1 MADEQFA
8 TADDIAA
15 VNNNKRYNNG
25 TWSEGLGIQHWK
37 YPETIGNDTHQDDV
51 NFNSNNTSEYAVL
64 RMDAISETTHEPFM
78 LFEFM
83 KVDNDDYGAGTAN
96 AISGTGGAFA
106 TAWKDGKAEGTEFG
120 NVVTNYFGSHQ
131 VTDGPAG
138 QSRNENA
145 DEKVSR
151 IASDLQGKIVKWAK
165 SIGNLVK
172 RKYTGSIALYMPTD
186 IQINDQMVYN
196 EDSRK
201 MGALAETLF
210 SGNYE
215 DAFNPT
221 TLTSTAALTAIGFVG
236 GKAAG
241 FGKTVAGKL
250 PLIGGLSKKLLGSGG
265 SGVMSAL
272 AGAGLA
278 QVVSTEIQRGSGK
291 IANPNEILMYQ
302 STAMRTFS
310 FSWTILPDTLDESK
324 QAAGL
329 IKMFRMSAHAR
340 KDNLMIVTVPDHV
353 IVSFHGAK
361 DMIQLPPCVIESVN
375 ITYNPNSS
383 SFFKENNAPVE
394 IGLVISLKEMAPI
407 YAGDVDKGY

>member
-1 MADEQFA
+1 MSRLDNNPDLAVGMSA
-8 TADDIAA
+8 VTARM
-15 VNNNKRYNNG
+15 NTG
-25 TWSEGLGIQHWK
+25 ETQHWK
-37 YPETIGNDTHQDDV
+37 YPETVGNDTIYDDI
-51 NFNSNNTSEYAVL
+51 NFNSDETSEYAVA
-64 RMDAISETTHEPFM
+64 RMSHISTATHEPFM

-83 KVDNDDYGAGTAN
+83 KVDNDDYGTGTAN
-96 AISGTGGAFA
+96 AITGFGSDVA
-106 TAWKDGKAEGTEFG
+106 TTFKNAIGKGETDIVGNHNNANSIAVDEDTSLMDKAEDTF
-120 NVVTNYFGSHQ
+120 
-131 VTDGPAG
+131 
-138 QSRNENA
+138 
-145 DEKVSR
+145 EKIKS
-151 IASDLQGKIVKWAK
+151 WAK

-172 RKYTGSIALYMPTD
+172 RKYTGSIALYMPND

-210 SGNYE
+210 SENYE

-221 TLTSTAALTAIGFVG
+221 TLTSQAALTTIGFLG
-236 GKAAG
+236 GKI
-241 FGKTVAGKL
+241 AGKI
-250 PLIGGLSKKLLGSGG
+250 PFIGSKG
-265 SGVMSAL
+265 SGVFSAL

-278 QVVSTEIQRGSGK
+278 ELAGNEIQRGSGK

-310 FSWTILPDTLDESK
+310 FSWTILPDSLDESK

-375 ITYNPNSS
+375 VTYNPNSS

>member
-120 NVVTNYFGSHQ
+120 NVVTNYFGSNSHQ
-131 VTDGPAG
+131 VKEGPRNSF
-138 QSRNENA
+138 SRNENA

-210 SGNYE
+210 SENYE

-221 TLTSTAALTAIGFVG
+221 TLTSQAALTTIGFLG
-236 GKAAG
+236 GKI
-241 FGKTVAGKL
+241 AGKI
-250 PLIGGLSKKLLGSGG
+250 PLIGSKG
-265 SGVMSAL
+265 SGVFSAL

-278 QVVSTEIQRGSGK
+278 ELAGNEIQRGSGK
-291 IANPNEILMYQ
+291 VANPNEILMYQ

-375 ITYNPNSS
+375 VTYNPNSS

>member
-120 NVVTNYFGSHQ
+120 NVVTNYFGSNSHQ

-145 DEKVSR
+145 DEKVGR

-210 SGNYE
+210 SENYE

-221 TLTSTAALTAIGFVG
+221 TLTSQAALTTIGFLG
-236 GKAAG
+236 GKI
-241 FGKTVAGKL
+241 AGKI
-250 PLIGGLSKKLLGSGG
+250 PFIGSKG
-265 SGVMSAL
+265 SGVFSAL

-278 QVVSTEIQRGSGK
+278 ELAGNEIQRGSGK

-310 FSWTILPDTLDESK
+310 FSWTILPDTLDESR

-353 IVSFHGAK
+353 IVSFHGAGVK
-361 DMIQLPPCVIESVN
+361 GVEMIQLPPCVIESVN
-375 ITYNPNSS
+375 VTYNPNSS

>member
-1 MADEQFA
+1 MSRLDNNPDLAVGMSAA
-8 TADDIAA
+8 TARM
-15 VNNNKRYNNG
+15 NTG
-25 TWSEGLGIQHWK
+25 ETQHWK
-37 YPETIGNDTHQDDV
+37 YPETVGNDTIYDDI
-51 NFNSNNTSEYAVL
+51 NFNSDETSEYAVA
-64 RMDAISETTHEPFM
+64 RMSHISTATHEPFM

-83 KVDNDDYGAGTAN
+83 KVDNDDYGTGTAN
-96 AISGTGGAFA
+96 AITGFGSDVA
-106 TAWKDGKAEGTEFG
+106 TTFKNAIGKGETDIVGNHNNANSIAVDEDTSLMDKAEDTF
-120 NVVTNYFGSHQ
+120 
-131 VTDGPAG
+131 
-138 QSRNENA
+138 
-145 DEKVSR
+145 EKIKS
-151 IASDLQGKIVKWAK
+151 WAK

-221 TLTSTAALTAIGFVG
+221 TLTSTAALTTIGFLAGGAASKASSLVSKIPIVG
-236 GKAAG
+236 GLG
-241 FGKTVAGKL
+241 GKIL
-250 PLIGGLSKKLLGSGG
+250 GGGASS
-265 SGVMSAL
+265 VMSAL
-272 AGAGLA
+272 IGAGLA
-278 QVVSTEIQRGSGK
+278 QVVGTEIQRGSGK

-310 FSWTILPDTLDESK
+310 FSWTILPDSLDESK

-375 ITYNPNSS
+375 VTYNPNSS